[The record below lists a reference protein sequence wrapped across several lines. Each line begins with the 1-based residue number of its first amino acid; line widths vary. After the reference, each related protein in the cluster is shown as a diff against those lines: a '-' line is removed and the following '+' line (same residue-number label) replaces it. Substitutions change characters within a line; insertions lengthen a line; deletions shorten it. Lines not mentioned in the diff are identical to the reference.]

1 MYGCGNVE
9 EEARIAGTG
18 EMRGDRRWVHACN
31 CCCVILAP
39 GGSLGL
45 FLRSVEGTVR
55 VEAAARAVVVE
66 ILGKSRLRKWRG
78 SDRTAI
84 TFRTFGFVEYV
95 KIIDEFGRI
104 LAYFLRIYS
113 YWVSDQNIS
122 MFLCHLA
129 HVLLSVLLI
138 LSSLLVGNLT
148 SPSALSSSTNRLRG
162 PSEVSGLVRHLQD
175 SHRR

>member
-9 EEARIAGTG
+9 EEALIAGAG
-18 EMRGDRRWVHACN
+18 EMRDGRRWVHAYN
-31 CCCVILAP
+31 CCCVTLAP

-45 FLRSVEGTVR
+45 FVRSVEGTVR

-66 ILGKSRLRKWRG
+66 IIGKSRLHKWRD

-95 KIIDEFGRI
+95 KIIDEFGRV
-104 LAYFLRIYS
+104 LAYFLRING

-122 MFLCHLA
+122 MFLCHLVR
-129 HVLLSVLLI
+129 VLLSVLLI
-138 LSSLLVGNLT
+138 LSFLLVGNPT
-148 SPSALSSSTNRLRG
+148 SPSALSSSMNRLRG